1 MNLINTS
8 HMPTNNVLNGLV
20 HKLTFILICIVLL
33 TSAAAADTRVALVIG
48 NSDYEF
54 AADLANPLNDAEQIK
69 VSLETIGFEVSS
81 AFNLGHAEMLSAL
94 RRFKKVARGADI
106 ATIYYAGHG
115 IEVQQ
120 RNYLV
125 PIDASFEDED
135 DAEFNMVSLDLL
147 SSSMSGVA
155 GISMI
160 MLDACRDNPFANGRS
175 IAGSRGLAPVEPVR
189 GTLISYAARAGTK
202 ASDGDGQ
209 NSPYAKALI
218 KHLQENQV
226 DIRRVFDKVRDTVMS
241 ETNNKQEP
249 FVYASLPAK
258 DIFLNENQ
266 RAQRLSS
273 SNETTN
279 IELKYWSSVEQ
290 SGSPE
295 LLQSYLDKYPEG
307 EFVAIATFKLEKLL
321 SVNTDSEPSEQSTKT
336 VPAALNSE
344 EVEKVKYYR
353 LAANQGQAYSQY
365 LLGRAY
371 ETGKGVEQDYQEAA
385 RWYNLAADQGYAA
398 AQYEIGEIYY
408 HARGV
413 EKDIKTSFK
422 WHSRASDQGYAASI
436 ARLGEFYG
444 FGEVVEKDTK
454 KAIELFEKAVALEDP
469 SAMVFLGWHY
479 QSGDG
484 VEEDKKKAV
493 EYFRKSAAKGY
504 MEAFA
509 SLGGVYETGSGVEKD
524 INKAIEFYKLGMS
537 KNDPFAFSALAGL
550 YKTGE
555 GVEKSLE
562 KAFNLY
568 KKSAD
573 INYAY
578 KEDFAQFTT
587 AEMYENGTGTE
598 KNMAAAIKYYKI
610 AANNGN
616 EEAKKRL
623 SELGLKSE

>member
-1 MNLINTS
+1 MNQINIS
-8 HMPTNNVLNGLV
+8 HAPTNNVLYGLV
-20 HKLTFILICIVLL
+20 HKLTFMLICIVLL
-33 TSAAAADTRVALVIG
+33 TSTAVADTRVALVIG
-48 NSDYEF
+48 NSDYEH

-69 VSLETIGFEVSS
+69 VSLETIGFDVSS

-175 IAGSRGLAPVEPVR
+175 VAGSRGLAPVEPVR

-266 RAQRLSS
+266 RAQTLSS
-273 SNETTN
+273 SRETTD

-290 SGSPE
+290 SGSAE

-307 EFVAIATFKLEKLL
+307 EFVAIATFKLERLL
-321 SVNTDSEPSEQSTKT
+321 SENKSNEAIEKTTEAVPTKLS
-336 VPAALNSE
+336 PE
-344 EVEKVKYYR
+344 DVEKVKYYR
-353 LAANQGQAYSQY
+353 LAANQGQPYSQY
-365 LLGRAY
+365 LLGHAY
-371 ETGKGVEQDYQEAA
+371 ETGKGIEQDYQEAA
-385 RWYNLAADQGYAA
+385 RWYKLAADQGYAA
-398 AQYEIGEIYY
+398 AQYNLGMLYQLGLGVETDISKAISLLEQSAAQDDEFALRELSHLYFSGERVQQDYGKVFQY
-408 HARGV
+408 DLKAAKLGNKYAMNSVGMGYEFGRGV
-413 EKDIKTSFK
+413 AMDKSKAAEYYEQS
-422 WHSRASDQGYAASI
+422 AEAGYAFAYTN
-436 ARLGEFYG
+436 LGTLYR
-444 FGEVVEKDTK
+444 FGTGVTKDKT
-454 KAIELFEKAVALEDP
+454 KAIEL
-469 SAMVFLGWHY
+469 
-479 QSGDG
+479 
-484 VEEDKKKAV
+484 
-493 EYFRKSAAKGY
+493 
-504 MEAFA
+504 
-509 SLGGVYETGSGVEKD
+509 
-524 INKAIEFYKLGMS
+524 
-537 KNDPFAFSALAGL
+537 
-550 YKTGE
+550 
-555 GVEKSLE
+555 
-562 KAFNLY
+562 
-568 KKSAD
+568 
-573 INYAY
+573 
-578 KEDFAQFTT
+578 
-587 AEMYENGTGTE
+587 
-598 KNMAAAIKYYKI
+598 YKI
-610 AANNGN
+610 AAETN
-616 EEAKKRL
+616 EATALYFLGRMHEIGEGILPNKNEAIRYYRL
-623 SELGLKSE
+623 ADEYGSPKAKDRLEALSQK